1 MNFFFLMPFDSL
13 FANCNTIFR
22 LVKQE
27 ITLYIDINSKIRLII
42 LFAAE
47 DGEALYSQLK
57 QGQDLTVAQL
67 DHELLVAKF
76 RHKSKIVEKIT
87 RPFKYDLNQIPYN
100 YRKEATSRFRD

>member
-1 MNFFFLMPFDSL
+1 MITKIDYILTPWELAHTMNQPLFFLMAFDSL

-47 DGEALYSQLK
+47 DGETLYS
-57 QGQDLTVAQL
+57 
-67 DHELLVAKF
+67 
-76 RHKSKIVEKIT
+76 
-87 RPFKYDLNQIPYN
+87 
-100 YRKEATSRFRD
+100 

>member
-1 MNFFFLMPFDSL
+1 MAFDSL

-57 QGQDLTVAQL
+57 QGQL